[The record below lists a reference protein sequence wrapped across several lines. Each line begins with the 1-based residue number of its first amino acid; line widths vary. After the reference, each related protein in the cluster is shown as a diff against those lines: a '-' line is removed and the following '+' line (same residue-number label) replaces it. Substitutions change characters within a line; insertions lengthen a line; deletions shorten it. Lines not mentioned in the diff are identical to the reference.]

1 MRLLEGEW
9 EGDCAVGY
17 HRDGRLVGL
26 ALVGLASR
34 MIDYRTALLDD
45 LSTGTGA
52 GADAGPTG

>member
-1 MRLLEGEW
+1 
-9 EGDCAVGY
+9 VGY